1 MDLLILIFE
10 LHAVNRVATCMAIG
24 MLYIKINPYD
34 VEMQWNILYH
44 KIGMSG
50 APKGPLKE
58 TVGPIKGLWGACKL
72 FICKFLTKTY
82 VSLII
87 LLMFHLINSLHQ
99 NLLCNFFFFT

>member
-1 MDLLILIFE
+1 
-10 LHAVNRVATCMAIG
+10 MAIG

-58 TVGPIKGLWGACKL
+58 TVGPIKGLWGA
-72 FICKFLTKTY
+72 FIC
-82 VSLII
+82 
-87 LLMFHLINSLHQ
+87 
-99 NLLCNFFFFT
+99 